1 MRTGRDGDPNVY
13 HEYTDRGG
21 EQVVSRERYDLVLQ
35 PRWRAGLLREPR
47 PGMRASIIYDSENW
61 SFWSLP
67 FTQSGQTIDLRGG
80 THLQLRIVLKSDEF
94 DALVRL
100 DSLWIETAPLLASR
114 VVGEV
119 ALVDAAQP
127 AGGLAQGQ

>member
-1 MRTGRDGDPNVY
+1 MRRVGDQWVEAPDAEVGGEVEVRTGRDGDPNVY

-21 EQVVSRERYDLVLQ
+21 EQVVSREHYDLVLQ

-80 THLQLRIVLKSDEF
+80 THLQLRIVLKSEEF

-100 DSLWIETAPLLASR
+100 DSLWIELSLIHI
-114 VVGEV
+114 
-119 ALVDAAQP
+119 
-127 AGGLAQGQ
+127 